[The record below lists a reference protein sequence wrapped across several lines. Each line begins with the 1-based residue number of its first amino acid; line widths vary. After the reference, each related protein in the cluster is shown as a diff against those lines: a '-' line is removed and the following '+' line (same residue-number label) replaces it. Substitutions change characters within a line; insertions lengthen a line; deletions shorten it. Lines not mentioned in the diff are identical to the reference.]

1 MWELPKRQ
9 LIQRSMYRQLGTL
22 IAGIK
27 PGGTHETEPHQ
38 ITLPKLFP
46 DGADVDSEGRPQM
59 LIAGSMGVQAA
70 LGETYDGC
78 DIDIFCTWEAAPMV
92 RKRLIERCKML
103 CAGAMSSGY
112 GMPDI
117 LHGTAVVIDHV
128 EGYTPMITKEA
139 AKMYGQYGRAGAGAT
154 QKAFCAEAEYN
165 GKVAD
170 LHYYN
175 IGLPVGEDAA
185 RSFPVDWCL
194 QGEVL
199 VQLIVGKE
207 GSQDARDLL
216 KSFDLAICKT
226 SFDGKH
232 FHIPNPHQ
240 TLAAETMITPARRG
254 LIEAFL
260 GHYNDLVTSDPVP
273 YGPERGERRIAA
285 AERIDAK
292 VWAAIGA
299 GKVGE
304 GIPADYDVNR
314 TRPGG
319 LGTGML
325 QHEFIQKLFA
335 RMHKY
340 TDRGIRIVNPPEGA
354 LAHPIEFLD
363 LSWM

>member
-1 MWELPKRQ
+1 MWELPKRH

-22 IAGIK
+22 IAGIN
-27 PGGTHETEPHQ
+27 PGGTRSTEPHQ

-103 CAGAMSSGY
+103 CAGAMNSGY

-139 AKMYGQYGRAGAGAT
+139 AKMFRAT
-154 QKAFCAEAEYN
+154 QETFCAEAEYN

-170 LHYYN
+170 RHYYN
-175 IGLPVGEDAA
+175 IGLPVGDDAA

-194 QGEVL
+194 HGEVL

-207 GSQDARDLL
+207 GSRDARDLL

-226 SFDGKH
+226 NFDGKH

-240 TLAAETMITPARRG
+240 TLAAETMVTPARRA

-260 GHYNDLVTSDPVP
+260 GHYNDLVTSDLAPHSA
-273 YGPERGERRIAA
+273 ETSERRIAA
-285 AERIDAK
+285 TERIDAK

-304 GIPADYDVNR
+304 GYPADWDVNR

-340 TDRGIRIVNPPEGA
+340 ADRGIRIVNPPEGA

-363 LSWM
+363 EMSYMM